1 MKLRKINMDGMSSNL
16 SRAYNVTFVC
26 DYMVV
31 MVTVSR
37 VKKEFGN
44 SDKKFGVLKVDEKVT
59 SVKRLK

>member
-1 MKLRKINMDGMSSNL
+1 MAKKSLAFVLQNL
-16 SRAYNVTFVC
+16 EVNESVEVNYG
-26 DYMVV
+26 YMVV

>member
-1 MKLRKINMDGMSSNL
+1 
-16 SRAYNVTFVC
+16 
-26 DYMVV
+26 MVV